1 MRQPIFTRTLL
12 TLIAVLSLQH
22 VSPAWATLAGGTA
35 EKPATA
41 DKATQTDPVSFE
53 ATLPLEGAMTPIDYQ
68 ATDTVPSDDKQEE
81 VERPS
86 TSVKAHPKPSGS
98 KGRAGAKQEKKTTGG
113 RVKDG
118 AGGTPPSGNTQSA
131 GPAQGQRVAE
141 PAPDAAPGA
150 DSTEED
156 DDRIS
161 INTAPLDELVDGLK
175 GIGPKKGQ
183 AIIDYRE
190 QHGPFERIEDL
201 EKVKGIGPATM
212 DRIKDCLKL

>member
-1 MRQPIFTRTLL
+1 
-12 TLIAVLSLQH
+12 
-22 VSPAWATLAGGTA
+22 
-35 EKPATA
+35 
-41 DKATQTDPVSFE
+41 
-53 ATLPLEGAMTPIDYQ
+53 MTPMDYQ
-68 ATDTVPSDDKQEE
+68 ATDTAPSDDEQEE
-81 VERPS
+81 VERTTTRS
-86 TSVKAHPKPSGS
+86 TSDSKQEKAERPTASVKAHPKPAGS

-156 DDRIS
+156 EDRIS
-161 INTAPLDELVDGLK
+161 INTASLDELVDGLK

-212 DRIKDCLKL
+212 ARIKDCLKL